1 MLGNIV
7 RQHQR
12 VEVFLRLVGAVIV
25 EGVLLYSIADVLP
38 VCVLRAQLHP
48 CAQQIVGGWVD
59 AILLQRICIVV
70 IAADQACP
78 DLKHELA
85 VLLIRLFDLHRDAV
99 TGYGQK
105 RFPRGTFFVPLIR
118 SAGDHTGNSSAAV
131 IICSSDNAHTVRH
144 FIQADIH
151 AVNIVCTVLIII
163 PAVAPALQP
172 TFFVA
177 RVLVSA
183 LDVLTAVAAV
193 RALPYNSHHLVPLEQ
208 RRDRVPLTDVFIGDG
223 MLFRHVGL
231 FLRLSAA
238 HEQQRGG
245 KCEGTHRSP
254 AVHFVSP
261 FIVFFPS

>member
-12 VEVFLRLVGAVIV
+12 VEVFLRFIRAIITERIASRGKAGVFSLQVFSVPLRLDRYQVIGGWIDIEPSQRVVSVIV
-25 EGVLLYSIADVLP
+25 GDIMFD
-38 VCVLRAQLHP
+38 R
-48 CAQQIVGGWVD
+48 
-59 AILLQRICIVV
+59 
-70 IAADQACP
+70 
-78 DLKHELA
+78 KHELA
-85 VLLIRLFDLHRDAV
+85 VLLIRLFDLHGDAV

-105 RFPRGTFFVPLIR
+105 RFLRGAFLVPFIA

-151 AVNIVCTVLIII
+151 AINIVCAVLIII

-172 TFFVA
+172 AFFVA

-193 RALPYNSHHLVPLEQ
+193 CALPYNSHHLVPLEQ
-208 RRDRVPLTDVFIGDG
+208 R
-223 MLFRHVGL
+223 
-231 FLRLSAA
+231 
-238 HEQQRGG
+238 
-245 KCEGTHRSP
+245 
-254 AVHFVSP
+254 
-261 FIVFFPS
+261 

>member
-12 VEVFLRLVGAVIV
+12 VEVFLRFIRAIIAERIASRGKAGVFSLQVFSVPLRLDRYQVIGGWIDIEPSQRVVSVIV
-25 EGVLLYSIADVLP
+25 GDIMFD
-38 VCVLRAQLHP
+38 
-48 CAQQIVGGWVD
+48 W
-59 AILLQRICIVV
+59 
-70 IAADQACP
+70 
-78 DLKHELA
+78 KHELA
-85 VLLIRLFDLHRDAV
+85 VLLIRLFDLHRDTV
-99 TGYGQK
+99 TGHGQK
-105 RFPRGTFFVPLIR
+105 RFPRSTFFVPLIR

-144 FIQADIH
+144 FIQADIQ
-151 AVNIVCTVLIII
+151 AINIVCAVLIII

-172 TFFVA
+172 AFFVA

-193 RALPYNSHHLVPLEQ
+193 CALPYNSHHLVPFKQ
-208 RRDRVPLTDVFIGDG
+208 RRDLIPLTDVFVGD
-223 MLFRHVGL
+223 LQLVGAVVIVKPAVA
-231 FLRLSAA
+231 SAA
-238 HEQQRGG
+238 REQQHGG
-245 KCEGTHRSP
+245 ERKGAHRSP